1 MFVNCCKYDIMYNLY
16 VLDGDIIIRCNGATN
31 ETHTSVTTPVSS
43 TTTTLSG
50 AAGKL
55 VSVSVSG

>member
-1 MFVNCCKYDIMYNLY
+1 MCNLY

-43 TTTTLSG
+43 TTTTHPG
-50 AAGKL
+50 AVGRL